1 MENATNNADSLP
13 CRCRGVIEWIN
24 CLLFDN
30 LLLILEAGIN
40 LWMATRLGSSTYP
53 IYKLYFVWISLNFKD
68 FFGPAALSMVYLSTP
83 PNNSPS
89 PRVFLSHLK
98 GQIISKGL
106 FGVLEFSQKTNER
119 IRRSSKNEFIC
130 LFFGRIQGYQKSFR
144 NHLTFGM

>member
-83 PNNSPS
+83 PNNSDSPS
-89 PRVFLSHLK
+89 PRVFFSHLNYLCNFWSRH
-98 GQIISKGL
+98 SKL
-106 FGVLEFSQKTNER
+106 
-119 IRRSSKNEFIC
+119 IC
-130 LFFGRIQGYQKSFR
+130 MDYAVENTQGK
-144 NHLTFGM
+144 

>member
-1 MENATNNADSLP
+1 MENATNNADSLA

-68 FFGPAALSMVYLSTP
+68 FFGPAALIMVYLSTP
-83 PNNSPS
+83 RNNSPS
-89 PRVFLSHLK
+89 PKVFFSHLNYLCNFRSWH
-98 GQIISKGL
+98 SKL
-106 FGVLEFSQKTNER
+106 
-119 IRRSSKNEFIC
+119 IC
-130 LFFGRIQGYQKSFR
+130 MDYAIENTQGK
-144 NHLTFGM
+144 